1 MTRVRAIGLLGAV
14 LLSGSLT
21 AATAADL
28 PSFGEARAI
37 PRLGTPGPAGLIT
50 NPFRGQYFVEP
61 HLFDAYGYPVSG
73 PIATVAPNPLFAGTG
88 CPQLLQPIYDGAGNF
103 AGYGPVQGCR

>member
-1 MTRVRAIGLLGAV
+1 MTRVRAISFVGAA
-14 LLSGSLT
+14 LLSGSFS
-21 AATAADL
+21 AVKAADL
-28 PSFGEARAI
+28 PVFGELRPVA
-37 PRLGTPGPAGLIT
+37 RLGPPGQAGLIT

-61 HLFDAYGYPVSG
+61 NLFDAYGYPVSG
-73 PIATVAPNPLFAGTG
+73 PIATIAPNPLFAGTG